1 MFFCNCSWTQ
11 MYHSVWRWMQHCWWW
26 RVYDCQRWDLRGE
39 QQREVRDRAG
49 QEVQCDIQQA
59 VQPQQGEEVWQ
70 CHRYN
75 QWTILHQFFGEK
87 MFNHQTSRV
96 SCHEGTERM
105 HLCTSCFHN
114 SNISWYIHPICRT
127 WQNSLYI
134 LLGSSLEIS
143 CFFSFQ
149 FVVVQNIY
157 LFSVFPLIIFVSIG
171 RIV

>member
-1 MFFCNCSWTQ
+1 
-11 MYHSVWRWMQHCWWW
+11 MYDSVWRRMQHCWWW
-26 RVYDCQRWDLRGE
+26 GVYNCQWWDLRGE

-70 CHRYN
+70 CHRHN

-127 WQNSLYI
+127 WQKSTLNTFRKQPWNI
-134 LLGSSLEIS
+134 L
-143 CFFSFQ
+143 FF
-149 FVVVQNIY
+149 
-157 LFSVFPLIIFVSIG
+157 LFSICCCTKHLSILCLSSYYFCLHWPYC
-171 RIV
+171 IKCAYIHASE